1 MKAKF
6 LGAALAAGMLLG
18 GAAVAQQQSDVTIK
32 VANYGGQFTATQKKY
47 AGELFTRRT
56 GVKVQYIDANPADHL
71 NKMIANRGRD
81 ALYDVVYL
89 DLDIQANAIKAGVLE
104 KFDASKVSNMQFLYP
119 QTVSKDGYGPGMM
132 IYSIGIA
139 YNPQKFK
146 DAGIPEPTS
155 WGDLWDPRLAG
166 KVIIPDLSAIQ
177 GRAFLVAATR
187 LNGGDESQLEKGI
200 EKIAQLKYH
209 SIYTSSAQV
218 EALFPTGD
226 IWAAPFADGR
236 SWGLIDKGVP
246 LKFLRPKEGAVVSIG
261 TLDVAKGSKNVKEA
275 YEYINTV
282 LDPYS
287 QLGQAYDL
295 PFGPTNSLLAPLLKA
310 YPEVSKKFIASLDDL
325 KQGYIPNWTAYNTN
339 AEKAIDLW
347 NRQVVRK

>member
-1 MKAKF
+1 
-6 LGAALAAGMLLG
+6 
-18 GAAVAQQQSDVTIK
+18 
-32 VANYGGQFTATQKKY
+32 
-47 AGELFTRRT
+47 
-56 GVKVQYIDANPADHL
+56 
-71 NKMIANRGRD
+71 
-81 ALYDVVYL
+81 
-89 DLDIQANAIKAGVLE
+89 
-104 KFDASKVSNMQFLYP
+104 
-119 QTVSKDGYGPGMM
+119 MM

-155 WGDLWDPRLAG
+155 WNDLWDPRLAG

-209 SIYTSSAQV
+209 SIYTSSTQV

-246 LKFLRPKEGAVVSIG
+246 LKCLRPKEGAVVSIG
-261 TLDVAKGSKNVKEA
+261 TLDIAKGSKNVKEV

-287 QLGQAYDL
+287 KLGQAYEL
-295 PFGPTNSLLAPLLKA
+295 PFGPTNSLLAPVLKA

-325 KQGYIPNWTAYNTN
+325 KQGYIPNWTAYNAN
-339 AEKAIDLW
+339 AEKMVDLW
-347 NRQVVRK
+347 NRRIVRK